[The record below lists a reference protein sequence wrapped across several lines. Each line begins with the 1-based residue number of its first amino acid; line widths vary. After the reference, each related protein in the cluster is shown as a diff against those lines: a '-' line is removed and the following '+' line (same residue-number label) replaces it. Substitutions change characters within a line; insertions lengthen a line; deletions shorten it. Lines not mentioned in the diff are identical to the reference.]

1 MLAAD
6 AVARDEAYRRV
17 AEQSVTTQEQVAD
30 QQRRIADDP
39 ATLREA
45 GRYCPVGQVDGVI
58 RSHIL
63 GYGYPSTRE
72 APVARKRPTNP
83 LALAV
88 LASLYERPMHPYEM
102 ASTLRSRGKDTSIK
116 LNYGS
121 LYTVVDTLDR
131 RGLIEPQETQREGRR
146 PERTVYGITDAG
158 RIMLI
163 DWLSEMVGTPVK
175 EYTQF
180 EAALALIGVLQP
192 DDVVALLRE
201 RVGHLDL
208 EIRQLRAVQ
217 ELVVEREIPRLFT
230 LEAEYWLTL
239 REAELRWVS
248 QLVDE
253 IERGELA
260 SLNFWRE
267 LHRKMA
273 SGEQTGE
280 EQTDMTSSP

>member
-1 MLAAD
+1 M
-6 AVARDEAYRRV
+6 
-17 AEQSVTTQEQVAD
+17 
-30 QQRRIADDP
+30 
-39 ATLREA
+39 
-45 GRYCPVGQVDGVI
+45 
-58 RSHIL
+58 
-63 GYGYPSTRE
+63 
-72 APVARKRPTNP
+72 ARKRPANP

-102 ASTLRSRGKDTSIK
+102 ASTMRSRGKDASIK

-121 LYTVVDTLDR
+121 LYTVVESLER
-131 RGLIEPQETQREGRR
+131 RGLIAPQETQREGRR

-192 DDVVALLRE
+192 DDAATLLRE
-201 RVGHLDL
+201 RMGHLDV

-217 ELVVEREIPRLFT
+217 ELVIEREIPRLFT
-230 LEAEYWLTL
+230 LEAEYWLML

-248 QLVDE
+248 QLVGE

-260 SLNFWRE
+260 SLDLWRE
-267 LHRKMA
+267 LHQRIA
-273 SGEQTGE
+273 SGEQIGE
-280 EQTDMTSSP
+280 ERSTMTSAP